1 MTIPIGVSVLLAAT
15 IAMIAWFRR
24 VSPQVPIQRREWTPV
39 DAPPPG
45 FAQFLSQL
53 CDELDEQ
60 VGDAFLVRCIEQ
72 GLTIH
77 QATRLR
83 LLESKKGGDPVSIG
97 ADSAT
102 ETAAE
107 PALKTAKPDK
117 DSPKRRP
124 SR

>member
-24 VSPQVPIQRREWTPV
+24 VSPQVLIQRREWSPV
-39 DAPPPG
+39 DAPPAG

-60 VGDAFLVRCIEQ
+60 VGDAFLIRCIEQ

-77 QATRLR
+77 QSTRLR
-83 LLESKKGGDPVSIG
+83 LLKSKKGGDPVSIG

-102 ETAAE
+102 ETAT
-107 PALKTAKPDK
+107 KSTKPDK